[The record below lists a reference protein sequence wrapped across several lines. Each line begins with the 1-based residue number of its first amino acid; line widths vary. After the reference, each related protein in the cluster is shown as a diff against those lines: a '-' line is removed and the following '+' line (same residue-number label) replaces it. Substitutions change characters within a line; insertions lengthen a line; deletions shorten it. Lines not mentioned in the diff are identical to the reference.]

1 MIWARLLLT
10 QRVMEAPGLKV
21 VTRDDA
27 DAFDELILNRLST
40 LLAQCARARETRGL
54 VVDELVAIIVARTA
68 TTGEV
73 VIDEERTGVIPRA
86 DAAAFF
92 DTTGYAAFGQFLR
105 DRSRPGFLA
114 VVAELDGSATG
125 RFVRPMSLESRGD
138 A

>member
-1 MIWARLLLT
+1 
-10 QRVMEAPGLKV
+10 MEAPGLKV
-21 VTRDDA
+21 VTREDA
-27 DAFDELILNRLST
+27 DAYDELILERLSA

-54 VVDELVAIIVARTA
+54 VVDELAAIIVARTD
-68 TTGEV
+68 GSGKV
-73 VIDEERTGVIPRA
+73 VVDEARTGVIPRE

-92 DTTGYAAFGQFLR
+92 DQSGYPAFGVFLR

-125 RFVRPMSLESRGD
+125 RFVRPMSLAARGD